1 MSHVRRWYAAGYR
14 KETTMAK
21 NAKPTAEQ
29 AYQGCQNDVGELLDL
44 IGQEMKQHA
53 EFAEKDALN
62 WGHVGDVHH
71 VRRCLIETLAQL
83 AQQDE
88 AFIEKHL
95 EEMREDV

>member
-1 MSHVRRWYAAGYR
+1 
-14 KETTMAK
+14 MAK
-21 NAKPTAEQ
+21 NAKPTAAQ
-29 AYQGCQNDVGELLDL
+29 AYQGCQNDVGALLDL

-62 WGHVGDVHH
+62 WGHVGDVLH

-83 AQQDE
+83 AQRDE

-95 EEMREDV
+95 ASMRDSRKL